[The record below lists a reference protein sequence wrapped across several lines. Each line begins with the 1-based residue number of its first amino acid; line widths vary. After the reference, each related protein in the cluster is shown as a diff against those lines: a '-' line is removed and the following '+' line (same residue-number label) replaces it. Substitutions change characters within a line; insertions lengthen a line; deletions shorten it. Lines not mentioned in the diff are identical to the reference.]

1 MKSICDTLFDLLRSS
16 ELPQKPWH
24 HNQNKRKRLKQP
36 QSNFHWVIP
45 HRSHHFSMFSCMLY
59 MATPDISSSR
69 ENINSTARVSRV
81 SFRFL
86 WLSSNELKHAD
97 VVSAHKTRINVI
109 ELTIG
114 LTFQKFMRIFFV
126 VNFMNTLIIKFYLT
140 SQWEYRK
147 GYISQQSFSDLV

>member
-1 MKSICDTLFDLLRSS
+1 MKSICDTHFDLYRSS
-16 ELPQKPWH
+16 ELNQKPWH
-24 HNQNKRKRLKQP
+24 HNQNKRKRLKKP

-45 HRSHHFSMFSCMLY
+45 HRSHLFSMFWCMLS

-86 WLSSNELKHAD
+86 WLCSNEMKHAD
-97 VVSAHKTRINVI
+97 VISAHKTRINVI

-114 LTFQKFMRIFFV
+114 LTFQKFMRKFFV

-140 SQWEYRK
+140 GQWEYRK

>member
-1 MKSICDTLFDLLRSS
+1 
-16 ELPQKPWH
+16 
-24 HNQNKRKRLKQP
+24 
-36 QSNFHWVIP
+36 
-45 HRSHHFSMFSCMLY
+45 

-140 SQWEYRK
+140 SQLEYRK